1 MPRQELI
8 DWLNDQLEKT
18 NLSQSEASRRA
29 GLGPNA
35 ISEIINGRTPG
46 LKVCVALA
54 ELFGFSPEYVLR
66 LAGHLPPRYPQHR
79 RDPRLQATAEKLFE
93 IWDFLA
99 AVDPDA
105 LDRLLTIVVAQAE
118 MVEAAANVARRAA
131 EESEKV
137 EPKITK
143 T

>member
-54 ELFGFSPEYVLR
+54 DLFGFSPEYVLR
-66 LAGHLPPRYPQHR
+66 LAGHLPEERSRDEQAISAQAIYLIHRLRELLALLPRDQQER
-79 RDPRLQATAEKLFE
+79 IMANTIFQAE
-93 IWDFLA
+93 ILA
-99 AVDPDA
+99 AA
-105 LDRLLTIVVAQAE
+105 AEATEQAE
-118 MVEAAANVARRAA
+118 RVQGSSREMSR
-131 EESEKV
+131 K
-137 EPKITK
+137 
-143 T
+143 